1 MTKQFVTRKH
11 KFDAGHRV
19 MHERFKCHNLH
30 GHEYHV
36 ELVFSYEVP
45 KNLGYAIDFKEI
57 KRVGCA
63 WIDEYLDHG
72 MICNPKDE
80 KLIALC
86 SELKSKFYVMR
97 LTDEKG
103 FCNPSAENI
112 AKELFFIISVLLN
125 QTDETKLTLEKIKL
139 HETVNCYVE
148 CHGIGEDEWDRLVK
162 SDLWRN
168 LISFK
173 TKVGVVE
180 YDDRLL

>member
-1 MTKQFVTRKH
+1 MIKQFVTRKH

-36 ELVFSYEVP
+36 ELTFSYEVP
-45 KNLGYAIDFKEI
+45 KSLGYAIDFKEI
-57 KRVGCA
+57 KRIGCT

-86 SELKSKFYVMR
+86 QELGSKFYVMR
-97 LTDEKG
+97 LTDDKG

-125 QTDETKLTLEKIKL
+125 QTDETKLTLEKLTL
-139 HETVNCYVE
+139 HETVNCYVD
-148 CHGIGEDEWDRLVK
+148 CVGIEQEDWDRLVK

-173 TKVGVVE
+173 TKLGELE